1 MGKQTTNTVLMI
13 EPVAFGFNAQTA
25 VNNYFQTNIKKDA
38 ADVQTLALRE
48 FQELVNKLRE
58 NGVEVIVV
66 KDTPDPHTPDSV
78 FPNNWI
84 SFHAE
89 NRVALYPMFAIN
101 RRLERRKE
109 IVGAVAQNKL
119 VNFAVQDYSSHELS
133 GRFLEGTGSMVLDRK
148 NKIAYAALSERTDKG
163 LFLSFCNDFDYKPVC
178 FGAFQ
183 TVDNL
188 RLPVYHTNVMMCVAD
203 EYVVICSES
212 IDNESERN
220 RVKKMIDDTGKE
232 TIEISEKQMQAFAG
246 NMLQLENEQGLKL
259 LVMSRSAFASLEP
272 EKLVQLLKYN
282 NLVVSD
288 VGTIEKY
295 GGGSVRC
302 MLCEVFTNE

>member
-25 VNNYFQTNIKKDA
+25 VNNYFQKSQTSYSA
-38 ADVQTLALRE
+38 EVQALALKE
-48 FQELVNKLRE
+48 FRGLVNKLRE
-58 NGVEVIVV
+58 NGVDVIVV

-109 IVGAVAQNKL
+109 IIEVVAQNKL

-133 GRFLEGTGSMVLDRK
+133 GHFLEGTGSMVLDRK
-148 NKIAYAALSERTDKG
+148 NKIAFAALSDRTDKS
-163 LFLSFCNDFDYKPVC
+163 LFLEFCNDFDFKPVY
-178 FGAFQ
+178 FTAFQ
-183 TVDNL
+183 TVNNL

-203 EYVVICSES
+203 EYLVICYEC
-212 IDNESERN
+212 IDNESERI
-220 RVKKMIDDTGKE
+220 RVKTVIDDTGKE
-232 TIEISEKQMQAFAG
+232 TIEISEKQMHAFAG
-246 NMLQLENEQGLKL
+246 NMLQLENEYGLKL
-259 LVMSRSAFASLEP
+259 LVMSQSAFDSLLP
-272 EKLVQLLKYN
+272 EQLVSLLKYN
-282 NLVVSD
+282 NLVVAD
-288 VGTIEKY
+288 VSTIEKY